1 MVVDDDK
8 AFLAVFGETLESL
21 RQVVIECTS
30 GEEALNLLA
39 TDPVDL
45 IFLDLRL
52 PGMSGLDVLRSIRA
66 DDRLR
71 HVPVV
76 ILTAYAD
83 SENTIEAMKLGA
95 FDHLTKPIGRNDV
108 EAVVKRALAGLQLS
122 AESSKALQ
130 QEDALIGASPSM
142 RRVEKLVGVA
152 ASTSAPVCLLG
163 ETGTGK
169 KRIARAIHEHS
180 DRQRHAFQIIPCATM
195 KNESLEQI
203 LTGAGTVY
211 LDEIADLTPE
221 MQAELL
227 NRAFHPAQDAK
238 GGSRLVAGTSHDLV
252 GDVRD
257 GRFREDLYYRIHV
270 LPIRVPPLRD
280 RGSDILLLAET
291 FLHRLS
297 PANPKLLS
305 ADAAKALLGYSW
317 PGNVRELENMM
328 LQLNLTVRGPLIEVA
343 DLEIA
348 QAGPPMMLISE
359 LARLDYYSAIAHVE
373 RLLLETVLKEVDGN
387 RSEAARRLKINRQL
401 LYSKLKEHRLEA

>member
-1 MVVDDDK
+1 M
-8 AFLAVFGETLESL
+8 
-21 RQVVIECTS
+21 
-30 GEEALNLLA
+30 
-39 TDPVDL
+39 
-45 IFLDLRL
+45 
-52 PGMSGLDVLRSIRA
+52 
-66 DDRLR
+66 
-71 HVPVV
+71 
-76 ILTAYAD
+76 
-83 SENTIEAMKLGA
+83 
-95 FDHLTKPIGRNDV
+95 
-108 EAVVKRALAGLQLS
+108 
-122 AESSKALQ
+122 
-130 QEDALIGASPSM
+130 
-142 RRVEKLVGVA
+142 
-152 ASTSAPVCLLG
+152 
-163 ETGTGK
+163 
-169 KRIARAIHEHS
+169 
-180 DRQRHAFQIIPCATM
+180 
-195 KNESLEQI
+195 
-203 LTGAGTVY
+203 
-211 LDEIADLTPE
+211 
-221 MQAELL
+221 
-227 NRAFHPAQDAK
+227 
-238 GGSRLVAGTSHDLV
+238 
-252 GDVRD
+252 
-257 GRFREDLYYRIHV
+257 